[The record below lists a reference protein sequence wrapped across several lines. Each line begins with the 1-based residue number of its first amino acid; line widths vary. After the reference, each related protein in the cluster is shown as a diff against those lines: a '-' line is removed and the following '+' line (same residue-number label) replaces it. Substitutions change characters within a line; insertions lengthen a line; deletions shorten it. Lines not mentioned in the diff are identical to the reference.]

1 MKTIR
6 LFFFA
11 SLFLSGLGNAQITK
25 GNWMVGGSGS
35 FISEK
40 RYSTIDDFSSKMNRY
55 NLDTG
60 IGYFFINKLATGLKI
75 SYEGFSP
82 KFEGANN
89 SSLYSLGPYARYYFL
104 NPEKNY
110 NLFIESSYLVGAY
123 TNGDFRNNTRA
134 FNVSAGPTIY
144 FNSSVGLEFFV
155 QYTDFKYKE
164 GDTFDRRMQIG
175 IGFQIYL
182 EKNN

>member
-1 MKTIR
+1 
-6 LFFFA
+6 
-11 SLFLSGLGNAQITK
+11 
-25 GNWMVGGSGS
+25 MVGGSGS

-40 RYSTIDDFSSKMNRY
+40 QYSNSVESVYKTYRY
-55 NLDTG
+55 NLDTD

-123 TNGDFRNNTRA
+123 ASGDFKNNSRE

-155 QYTDFKYKE
+155 QYSDFRFKE
-164 GDTFDRRMQIG
+164 GDSFNRRMLVG